1 MVTCHSALTMV
12 SQHMIAC
19 VHHASCCELLS
30 LAGQTAEK
38 DTHSAQSVLHPFA
51 NCHPVCISPLPP
63 SSQVWRILAMFGHVL
78 GQYPPFSGRCF
89 AFCPLEGPRNCC
101 LWGIHWAQQYSAF
114 AGTRAAC
121 MSYLAALDS
130 SVARLQGCRCLC
142 VQPMTWP

>member
-78 GQYPPFSGRCF
+78 GQYPPFLADISPF
-89 AFCPLEGPRNCC
+89 APLKDPEIVACGGFTGHNSTLLLLGHVLHVCHTLLPWTAALLACRV
-101 LWGIHWAQQYSAF
+101 A
-114 AGTRAAC
+114 AAC
-121 MSYLAALDS
+121 AYN
-130 SVARLQGCRCLC
+130 R
-142 VQPMTWP
+142 